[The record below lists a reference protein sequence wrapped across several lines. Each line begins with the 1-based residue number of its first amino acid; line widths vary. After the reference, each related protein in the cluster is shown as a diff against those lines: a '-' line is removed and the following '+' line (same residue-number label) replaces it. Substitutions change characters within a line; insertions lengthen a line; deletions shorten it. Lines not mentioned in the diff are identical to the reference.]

1 MPVSASIRQTASMT
15 LERKEEKLNKN
26 EKKQRQKLLQNK
38 ESLKKQKE
46 DLRNIRKTQNKIN
59 REKSKAKLKH
69 GAREKGDE
77 KKKFSIFSSKKK
89 RKKTVQESLPY
100 LRMLKDGIC
109 QIDVNKFNKTIRF
122 YDINYQLS
130 TEEDKEA
137 IFNQFS
143 DFLNYFDPNVDIQFS
158 YINHIGKN
166 EEVEKNIFIPQRKD
180 GFNEI
185 RQEYSQMLR
194 QQSQKGN
201 RGLSKNMY
209 LTFTLEAGDLREG
222 KLRLERMEIDLL
234 NNFKK
239 FGVKAYVLNG
249 YERLKLIH
257 DLLNSE
263 EKFIFSFDD
272 LKHSGLSTKDY
283 IAPPSFNFSK
293 INEFNIGP
301 YTGEVNFLQILAP
314 ELSDRMLAEFLS
326 VEENMVVSFHIN
338 SIDQTEAIKMIK
350 RKITDLDKMKI
361 EENKKAIRS
370 GYDMDILPSDL
381 VTYGNDA
388 KKLLVELQNHN
399 ERMFVVSILFLNME
413 KSKKK
418 LKNILFQ
425 LNSIA
430 GRHNCVLKNLNYRQE
445 QGLMSS
451 LPLGHNLIEINRG
464 LTTSSTAV
472 FIPFITEELCLG
484 GESLYYGLNALSRNI
499 IMADR
504 KLLKNPNG
512 LILGTPGSGKSFS
525 AKREITNAFLITGDD
540 IIICDPES
548 EYGNLTKALGG
559 EVIKISPTSKD
570 FINPLDINADYA
582 DEDNPLSLKS
592 DFILSLFEL
601 VVGKE
606 GLSAEET
613 SVIDRCLPI
622 LYEKYFEDPVP
633 ENMPILEDLYNL
645 LKEQKE
651 KVGAKLAVEMEIYVK
666 GSLNVFNHRTNVDTS
681 NRILCYDIKELGK
694 QLRKIGMLI
703 VQDQVWNRVTINRN
717 KKETRYYCDEF
728 HLLLREEQTSSYS
741 VEIWK
746 RFRKWGG
753 MPTGL
758 TQNVKDLLASAEI
771 ENIFDNTDFILM
783 LNQAG
788 GDREILA
795 DKLNISLH
803 QLSYVTNSNEGEG
816 LLFYGNTI
824 VPFVDRFPKDTK
836 LYRLMTTKPEELK
849 AD

>member
-1 MPVSASIRQTASMT
+1 M
-15 LERKEEKLNKN
+15 NKN
-26 EKKQRQKLLQNK
+26 EKKQRRKLLQNK
-38 ESLKKQKE
+38 ESLKSQKE
-46 DLRNIRKTQNKIN
+46 DLRNIRKTQNKLN
-59 REKSKAKLKH
+59 REKSKTKLKH
-69 GAREKGDE
+69 GAREKGEE
-77 KKKFSIFSSKKK
+77 KKRFSLFSSKKK

-180 GFNEI
+180 AFNEI
-185 RQEYSQMLR
+185 RQEYTQMLR
-194 QQSQKGN
+194 EQSQKGN

-209 LTFTLEAGDLREG
+209 LTFTLEASDLREG

-249 YERLKLIH
+249 YERLKLMH
-257 DLLNSE
+257 DLLNGE
-263 EKFIFSFDD
+263 EKFVFSFDD

-293 INEFNIGP
+293 VNEFNIGP

-361 EENKKAIRS
+361 EENKKAIRA

-413 KSKKK
+413 KSRKK

-451 LPLGHNLIEINRG
+451 LPLGHNLIEIKRG

-472 FIPFITEELCLG
+472 FIPFTTEELCLG

-570 FINPLDINADYA
+570 YINPLDINADYA

-622 LYEKYFEDPVP
+622 LYEKYFEDPIP

-728 HLLLREEQTSSYS
+728 HLLLREEQTASYS

-849 AD
+849 ED

>member
-1 MPVSASIRQTASMT
+1 MNQIQ
-15 LERKEEKLNKN
+15 KKQQKKLNQ
-26 EKKQRQKLLQNK
+26 EKRN
-38 ESLKKQKE
+38 LKKQKE
-46 DLRNIRKTQNKIN
+46 DLKSISISQKKMKKANI
-59 REKSKAKLKH
+59 SK
-69 GAREKGDE
+69 EKGKP
-77 KKKFSIFSSKKK
+77 KKKLSFFGGKKK
-89 RKKTVQESLPY
+89 KSVQETIPY
-100 LRMLKDGIC
+100 LRMLRNGIC
-109 QIDVNKFNKTIRF
+109 QVEKNKFNKMIRF
-122 YDINYQLS
+122 LDINYQLS
-130 TEEDKEA
+130 TEEDKES
-137 IFNQFS
+137 IFNEFS
-143 DFLNYFDPNVDIQFS
+143 SFLNYFDPSVDIELS
-158 YINHIGKN
+158 YINRIGKN
-166 EEVEKNIFIPQRKD
+166 EEVEKNINVPDRND
-180 GFNEI
+180 SYNEI
-185 RQEYSQMLR
+185 RKEYREMLKN
-194 QQSQKGN
+194 QSQKGN
-201 RGLSKNMY
+201 NGLTKYMY
-209 LTFTLEAGDLREG
+209 ITFSLQAQDLKEATT
-222 KLRLERMEIDLL
+222 RLERMEMDIL
-234 NNFKK
+234 NNFKQM
-239 FGVKAYVLNG
+239 GVKAYVLSG
-249 YERLKLIH
+249 YERLKVIH
-257 DLLNSE
+257 DILNPN
-263 EKFIFSFDD
+263 KNFVFSFED
-272 LKHSGLSTKDY
+272 LKYSGLSTKDY
-283 IAPPSFNFSK
+283 IVPASFNFSSHNQFK
-293 INEFNIGP
+293 IGEYF
-301 YTGEVNFLQILAP
+301 GEVNFLQILAP
-314 ELSDRMLAEFLS
+314 ELSDRLLSEFLG
-326 VEENMVVSFHIN
+326 VEENMIVTFHIN

-370 GYDMDILPSDL
+370 GYDIDILPSDL
-381 VTYGNDA
+381 ITYGNDA

-399 ERMFVVSILFLNME
+399 ERMFVITILFTNME
-413 KSKKK
+413 KSRKK
-418 LKNILFQ
+418 LSNIIFQ

-445 QGLMSS
+445 QGLISS
-451 LPLGHNLIEINRG
+451 LPLGKNEIEIKRG

-472 FIPFITEELCLG
+472 FIPFTTEELCLE

-499 IMADR
+499 IMTDR

-525 AKREITNAFLITGDD
+525 AKREITNAFLITQDD
-540 IIICDPES
+540 IIICDPEG

-570 FINPLDINADYA
+570 YINPLDINVDYA

-622 LYEKYFEDPVP
+622 LYKNYFDNPIP

-645 LKEQKE
+645 LLKQEE
-651 KVGAKLAVEMEIYVK
+651 NVGKKLAVEMEIYVK
-666 GSLNVFNHRTNVDTS
+666 GSLNVFNHRTNVDTG

-728 HLLLREEQTSSYS
+728 HLLLREEQTASYS
-741 VEIWK
+741 IEIWK

-753 MPTGL
+753 IPTGL
-758 TQNVKDLLASAEI
+758 TQNVKDLLASPEI

-783 LNQAG
+783 LNQAS

-795 DKLNISLH
+795 NKLNISLY

-836 LYRLMTTKPEELK
+836 LYKLMTTKPEELK
-849 AD
+849 EGIEIDRHREVKN

>member
-1 MPVSASIRQTASMT
+1 M
-15 LERKEEKLNKN
+15 
-26 EKKQRQKLLQNK
+26 
-38 ESLKKQKE
+38 
-46 DLRNIRKTQNKIN
+46 
-59 REKSKAKLKH
+59 
-69 GAREKGDE
+69 
-77 KKKFSIFSSKKK
+77 
-89 RKKTVQESLPY
+89 
-100 LRMLKDGIC
+100 
-109 QIDVNKFNKTIRF
+109 
-122 YDINYQLS
+122 
-130 TEEDKEA
+130 
-137 IFNQFS
+137 
-143 DFLNYFDPNVDIQFS
+143 
-158 YINHIGKN
+158 
-166 EEVEKNIFIPQRKD
+166 EKNINIPYRD
-180 GFNEI
+180 DSFNEI
-185 RQEYSQMLR
+185 RKEYREMLKN
-194 QQSQKGN
+194 QSEKGN
-201 RGLSKNMY
+201 NGLSKYMY
-209 LTFTLEAGDLREG
+209 ITFSLEAQDIKEATI
-222 KLRLERMEIDLL
+222 RLERMEMDIL

-239 FGVKAYVLNG
+239 MGVKAYVLDG
-249 YERLKLIH
+249 YERLKVIH
-257 DLLNSE
+257 DILNKDK
-263 EKFIFSFDD
+263 KFTFSYDD

-283 IAPPSFNFSK
+283 ISPTSFNFSS
-293 INEFNIGP
+293 INQFRVGEYF
-301 YTGEVNFLQILAP
+301 GEVNFLQILAP
-314 ELSDRMLAEFLS
+314 ELSDRLLSEFLE
-326 VEENMVVSFHIN
+326 VEENMIVTFHIN
-338 SIDQTEAIKMIK
+338 SIDQTNAIKMIK

-370 GYDMDILPSDL
+370 GYDIDILPSDL
-381 VTYGNDA
+381 ITYGNDA
-388 KKLLVELQNHN
+388 KRLLLELQNHN
-399 ERMFVVSILFLNME
+399 ERMFVITILFTNIE
-413 KSKKK
+413 KSRKK
-418 LKNILFQ
+418 LSNVIFQ

-445 QGLMSS
+445 QALMSS
-451 LPLGHNLIEINRG
+451 LPIGKNGIEVKRG
-464 LTTSSTAV
+464 LTTSSIAI
-472 FIPFITEELCLG
+472 FIPFTTEELCLE

-499 IMADR
+499 IMTDR

-525 AKREITNAFLITGDD
+525 AKREITNAFLITQDD

-548 EYGNLTKALGG
+548 EYGNLTRALGG
-559 EVIKISPTSKD
+559 EVIRISPTSRD
-570 FINPLDINADYA
+570 YINPLDINLDYA

-622 LYEKYFEDPVP
+622 LYKNYFDNPIP
-633 ENMPILEDLYNL
+633 SNMPILEDLYNL
-645 LKEQKE
+645 LLKQEE
-651 KVGAKLAVEMEIYVK
+651 KVGKKLAVEMEIYVK
-666 GSLNVFNHRTNVDTS
+666 GSLNVFNHRTNVDTK

-728 HLLLREEQTSSYS
+728 HLLLREEQTASYS
-741 VEIWK
+741 IEIWK

-753 MPTGL
+753 IPTGL
-758 TQNVKDLLASAEI
+758 TQNVKDLLASPEI

-783 LNQAG
+783 LNQAS

-795 DKLNISLH
+795 DKLNISLY

-849 AD
+849 ESYEE

>member
-1 MPVSASIRQTASMT
+1 MT
-15 LERKEEKLNKN
+15 LKRKEEKLNKN
-26 EKKQRQKLLQNK
+26 EIKQRKKLLQNK
-38 ESLKKQKE
+38 ESLKRQKE
-46 DLRNIRKTQNKIN
+46 DLRNIRKTQNKLN
-59 REKSKAKLKH
+59 REKSKTKLKH

-77 KKKFSIFSSKKK
+77 KMKFSLFSSKKK
-89 RKKTVQESLPY
+89 RKKTVQDSLPY
-100 LRMLKDGIC
+100 LRMLRDGIC

-180 GFNEI
+180 AFNEI
-185 RQEYSQMLR
+185 RQEYTQMLR

-209 LTFTLEAGDLREG
+209 LTFTLEASDLREG
-222 KLRLERMEIDLL
+222 KLRLEKMEIDLL

-239 FGVKAYVLNG
+239 LGVKAYVLNG
-249 YERLKLIH
+249 YERLKLMH

-263 EKFIFSFDD
+263 EKFVFSFDD

-293 INEFNIGP
+293 VNEFNIGP

-361 EENKKAIRS
+361 EENKKAIRA

-413 KSKKK
+413 KSRKK

-430 GRHNCVLKNLNYRQE
+430 GRHNCILKNLNYRQE

-472 FIPFITEELCLG
+472 FIPFTTEELCLG

-570 FINPLDINADYA
+570 YINPLDINADYA

-622 LYEKYFEDPVP
+622 LYEKYFEDPIP

-728 HLLLREEQTSSYS
+728 HLLLREEQTASYS

-795 DKLNISLH
+795 EKLNISLH

-849 AD
+849 ED

>member
-1 MPVSASIRQTASMT
+1 MNQIQKRQQ
-15 LERKEEKLNKN
+15 KKLNA
-26 EKKQRQKLLQNK
+26 EKEN
-38 ESLKKQKE
+38 LKKQTEALKSIGKSQKKIENSKKYKGQRKQKKE
-46 DLRNIRKTQNKIN
+46 LSFFKGRKQ
-59 REKSKAKLKH
+59 
-69 GAREKGDE
+69 
-77 KKKFSIFSSKKK
+77 KKKS
-89 RKKTVQESLPY
+89 VQDTIPY
-100 LRMLKDGIC
+100 LRMLRNGIC
-109 QIDVNKFNKTIRF
+109 QIEKNKFNKMIRF
-122 YDINYQLS
+122 LDINYQLS
-130 TEEDKEA
+130 TEEDKES
-137 IFNQFS
+137 IFNEFS
-143 DFLNYFDPNVDIQFS
+143 NFLNYIDPSLYIVLS
-158 YINHIGKN
+158 YINRIGEN
-166 EEVEKNIFIPQRKD
+166 EEIEKNINIPYRD
-180 GFNEI
+180 DSFNEI
-185 RQEYSQMLR
+185 RKEYREMLKN
-194 QQSQKGN
+194 QSEKGN
-201 RGLSKNMY
+201 NGLSKYMY
-209 LTFTLEAGDLREG
+209 ITFSLEAQDIKEATI
-222 KLRLERMEIDLL
+222 RLERMEMDIL

-239 FGVKAYVLNG
+239 MGVKAYVLDG
-249 YERLKLIH
+249 YERLKVIH
-257 DLLNSE
+257 DILNKDK
-263 EKFIFSFDD
+263 KFTFSYDD

-283 IAPPSFNFSK
+283 ISPTSFNFSS
-293 INEFNIGP
+293 INQFRVGEYF
-301 YTGEVNFLQILAP
+301 GEVNFLQILAP
-314 ELSDRMLAEFLS
+314 ELSDRLLSEFLE
-326 VEENMVVSFHIN
+326 VEENMIVTFHIN
-338 SIDQTEAIKMIK
+338 SIDQTNAIKMIK

-381 VTYGNDA
+381 ITYGNDA
-388 KKLLVELQNHN
+388 KRLLLELQNHN
-399 ERMFVVSILFLNME
+399 ERMFVITILFTNIE
-413 KSKKK
+413 KSRKK
-418 LKNILFQ
+418 LNNVIFQ

-445 QGLMSS
+445 QALMSS
-451 LPLGHNLIEINRG
+451 LPIGKNDIEVKRG
-464 LTTSSTAV
+464 LTTSSTAI
-472 FIPFITEELCLG
+472 FIPFTTEELCLE

-499 IMADR
+499 IMTDR

-525 AKREITNAFLITGDD
+525 AKREITNAFLITQDD

-548 EYGNLTKALGG
+548 EYGNLTRALGG
-559 EVIKISPTSKD
+559 EVIRISPTSRD
-570 FINPLDINADYA
+570 YINPLDINLDYA

-622 LYEKYFEDPVP
+622 LYKNYFDNPIP
-633 ENMPILEDLYNL
+633 SNMPILEDLYNL
-645 LKEQKE
+645 LLEQEE
-651 KVGAKLAVEMEIYVK
+651 KVGKKLAVEMEIYVK
-666 GSLNVFNHRTNVDTS
+666 GSLNVFNHRTNVDTK

-728 HLLLREEQTSSYS
+728 HLLLREEQTASYS
-741 VEIWK
+741 IEIWK

-753 MPTGL
+753 IPTGL
-758 TQNVKDLLASAEI
+758 TQNVKDLLASPEI

-783 LNQAG
+783 LNQAS

-795 DKLNISLH
+795 DKLNISLY

-849 AD
+849 ESYEE

>member
-1 MPVSASIRQTASMT
+1 M
-15 LERKEEKLNKN
+15 NKN
-26 EKKQRQKLLQNK
+26 EIKQRKKLLQNK
-38 ESLKKQKE
+38 ESLKRQKE
-46 DLRNIRKTQNKIN
+46 DLRNIRKTQNKLN
-59 REKSKAKLKH
+59 REKSKTKLKH

-77 KKKFSIFSSKKK
+77 KKKFSLFSSKKK
-89 RKKTVQESLPY
+89 RKKTVQDSLPY
-100 LRMLKDGIC
+100 LRMLRDGIC

-180 GFNEI
+180 AFNEI
-185 RQEYSQMLR
+185 RQEYTQMLR

-209 LTFTLEAGDLREG
+209 LTFTLEASDLREG

-239 FGVKAYVLNG
+239 LGVKAYVLNG
-249 YERLKLIH
+249 YERLKLMH
-257 DLLNSE
+257 DLLNGE
-263 EKFIFSFDD
+263 EKFVFSFDD

-293 INEFNIGP
+293 VNEFNIGP

-361 EENKKAIRS
+361 EENKKAIRA

-413 KSKKK
+413 KSRKK

-430 GRHNCVLKNLNYRQE
+430 GRHNCILKNLNYRQE

-472 FIPFITEELCLG
+472 FIPFTTEELCLG

-570 FINPLDINADYA
+570 YINPLDINADYA

-622 LYEKYFEDPVP
+622 LYEKYFEDPIP

-728 HLLLREEQTSSYS
+728 HLLLREEQTASYS

-795 DKLNISLH
+795 EKLNISLH

-849 AD
+849 ED